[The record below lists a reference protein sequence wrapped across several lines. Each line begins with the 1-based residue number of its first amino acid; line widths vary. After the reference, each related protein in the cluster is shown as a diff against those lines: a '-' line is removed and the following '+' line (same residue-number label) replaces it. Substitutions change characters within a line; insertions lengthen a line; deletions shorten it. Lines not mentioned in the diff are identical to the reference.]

1 MLLLGQTHGSP
12 IPHHLGHL
20 HDALCALAPP
30 DYQRSHEQCDRN
42 GEHNERAEDAVGR
55 VPQGPAGDGALAEV
69 ATVDSKEE
77 FVHFR
82 IGPETASL
90 VCHELG
96 AASELPIAPY
106 GLSPVTPQ
114 SLPNGLHVLFEA
126 AEAQLLDESTIVR
139 VLAGSDHEEMMSQQ
153 QPEAAPREAPQAGG
167 HGKQSPAVP
176 APF

>member
-1 MLLLGQTHGSP
+1 MLLLGQAHGSP
-12 IPHHLGHL
+12 IPHHRGHL

-42 GEHNERAEDAVGR
+42 GKHNERAEDAVGR

-69 ATVDSKEE
+69 VMVDTKEE

-82 IGPETASL
+82 IGPETANL

-96 AASELPIAPY
+96 AVSELPIAPY

-126 AEAQLLDESTIVR
+126 AEAQLLDERTIVR
-139 VLAGSDHEEMMSQQ
+139 VPAGSDHEEMISQQ
-153 QPEAAPREAPQAGG
+153 QPEAAPRGTGSGPRRL
-167 HGKQSPAVP
+167 QS
-176 APF
+176 